1 MPVNTSNLE
10 NVTIYPKCHPRIC
23 WVILIIL
30 QLKRTT
36 IENSRINTIDTI
48 NTIDIIDCI
57 NQYEDN
63 RYNKSYRLKLQTS
76 PTQLHYYCFLFRFSL
91 LIKVRIIVVLHPVSS
106 CWYAHLWFVFFFCLP
121 LNPTVVP
128 AAEVRLLSQQGMD
141 YCCVYHGE
149 MFLPGFL
156 LLT

>member
-1 MPVNTSNLE
+1 MLLHQRFRRVKKLHRGELLVITPKVILLVSQKDLVKYLQMPVNTSNLE

-23 WVILIIL
+23 WVIWIIL

-106 CWYAHLWFVFFFCLP
+106 FW
-121 LNPTVVP
+121 
-128 AAEVRLLSQQGMD
+128 
-141 YCCVYHGE
+141 
-149 MFLPGFL
+149 
-156 LLT
+156 